1 MVKIFV
7 DSKLE
12 ANEQDIEKSYKLY
25 KYVEPSKLFRDI
37 KSVDKS
43 GELYRYALRV
53 LNNSVADIF
62 TEGLETNNMTKN
74 NMAKDNKIK
83 VTLTESQTLTE
94 NITKD
99 EIRKLV
105 RDELEKLLRDKE
117 NKKEIADI
125 TKKMLKKLYRELS
138 FNSTHIIDQLDV

>member
-1 MVKIFV
+1 VF
-7 DSKLE
+7 SKLE
-12 ANEQDIEKSYKLY
+12 TGEQDIEKSYKLY
-25 KYVEPSKLFRDI
+25 KYVEPSKLLRDI

-62 TEGLETNNMTKN
+62 TEGLDTNNIMKI
-74 NMAKDNKIK
+74 DNKNKIT
-83 VTLTESQTLTE
+83 VLLSENSTLIE
-94 NITKD
+94 NMSKD
-99 EIRKLV
+99 EIRKIV

-138 FNSTHIIDQLDV
+138 FNSTHIIDQLEA

>member
-1 MVKIFV
+1 MVKIFA

-12 ANEQDIEKSYKLY
+12 ANERDIEKSYKLY
-25 KYVEPSKLFRDI
+25 RYVEPSKLFRDI

-62 TEGLETNNMTKN
+62 TEGLETNNMI
-74 NMAKDNKIK
+74 KDNKIK

-99 EIRKLV
+99 EIRKIV

-125 TKKMLKKLYRELS
+125 TRKMLKKLYRELS

>member
-1 MVKIFV
+1 
-7 DSKLE
+7 L
-12 ANEQDIEKSYKLY
+12 
-25 KYVEPSKLFRDI
+25 RDI

-62 TEGLETNNMTKN
+62 TEGLDTNNIMKI
-74 NMAKDNKIK
+74 DNKNKIT
-83 VTLTESQTLTE
+83 VLLSENSTLVE
-94 NITKD
+94 NMSKD
-99 EIRKLV
+99 EIRKIV

-138 FNSTHIIDQLDV
+138 FNSTHIIDQLEA